1 MIKFGHD
8 PKSSFTLL
16 TSHAHAYVTSYAHAR
31 MASHAHA
38 RVPSPVHARVTSPVH
53 ARVTSSFSLTIL
65 TSHTETHTCVTSH
78 SGAITAAITKA
89 VDLFSLS
96 FFFSFLFFQ
105 FTISVPALSRVL
117 FKKRGLPR
125 GKKRE
130 MQNFETEKSLSL
142 KC

>member
-16 TSHAHAYVTSYAHAR
+16 TSHAHAYVTSHAHAR
-31 MASHAHA
+31 MTSHAHA
-38 RVPSPVHARVTSPVH
+38 RVPSPVHARVPSPVH

-65 TSHTETHTCVTSH
+65 TSHIETHTCVTSH

-89 VDLFSLS
+89 VDLFFFLS
-96 FFFSFLFFQ
+96 PLFFSFLFFH

-130 MQNFETEKSLSL
+130 MQNFLPPPTG
-142 KC
+142 